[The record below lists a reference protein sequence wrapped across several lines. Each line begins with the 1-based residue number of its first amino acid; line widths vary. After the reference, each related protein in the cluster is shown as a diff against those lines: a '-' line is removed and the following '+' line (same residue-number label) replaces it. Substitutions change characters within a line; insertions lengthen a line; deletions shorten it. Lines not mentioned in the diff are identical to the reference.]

1 MIKSYYILVFL
12 FMNIILPCAVC
23 YGATDDPMASGMNN
37 AVLFLLGV
45 ISFILLSIIG
55 SIFHFYKRSKTLNL

>member
-1 MIKSYYILVFL
+1 MNRIQYILLMVFL
-12 FMNIILPCAVC
+12 NILIPCAVC

-55 SIFHFYKRSKTLNL
+55 TIIHFYKRSKSLS

>member
-1 MIKSYYILVFL
+1 MNKIYYILFFVFIN
-12 FMNIILPCAVC
+12 MILPCAVC
-23 YGATDDPMASGMNN
+23 YGATDDPMATGMNN

-55 SIFHFYKRSKTLNL
+55 SIIHFYKRSKSLN

>member
-1 MIKSYYILVFL
+1 MIKIHSILFL
-12 FMNIILPCAVC
+12 FFMNIIFPCAVC
-23 YGATDDPMASGMNN
+23 YGATDDPMANGMNN

-55 SIFHFYKRSKTLNL
+55 SILHFYKKSKTLN

>member
-1 MIKSYYILVFL
+1 MVFL
-12 FMNIILPCAVC
+12 NILIPCAVC

-55 SIFHFYKRSKTLNL
+55 TIIHFYKRSKSLS

>member
-1 MIKSYYILVFL
+1 
-12 FMNIILPCAVC
+12 MNIILPCAVC